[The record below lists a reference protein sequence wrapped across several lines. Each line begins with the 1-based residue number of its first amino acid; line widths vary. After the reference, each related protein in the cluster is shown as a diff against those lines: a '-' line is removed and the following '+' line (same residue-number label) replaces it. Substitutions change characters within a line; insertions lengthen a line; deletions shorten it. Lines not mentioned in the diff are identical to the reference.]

1 MSGILLDFVDG
12 MVGRDAYAYASD
24 DDEAITTELDSFWS
38 ATNETTADATAVADD
53 DDTFCSAPTEIFEDF
68 AAEEFSNT
76 RTIQWMHSFPPRFN
90 HTKDVMA
97 LIVGTEAQQKG
108 ACYTLLC
115 YTLHTLPIVL
125 RFVRMLWVAFV
136 PFYELQRSHHIS
148 LPRPPFFFSLSVSLT
163 LHIDYVLGLF
173 APAMAML
180 VFFLAWALALLIF
193 KLLAPY
199 ANGSNATRW
208 LGGQPLRMPSPP
220 LGKDR
225 ADKYHYNAQK
235 GETPEYQEWKREY
248 TAARYK
254 LFAFK
259 SVIWVAGL
267 SITIAALVM
276 SVYGVDSLT
285 NTLDAGRESIN
296 IAKSLAGDAQSI
308 VESII
313 SQNKDLS
320 QKVYGMLE
328 EVNGMCPLVKDPLCD
343 NIYNIST
350 CDITTFLGSDLNDVF
365 QMAAGHFDAGEE
377 SEYFLEIVNAK
388 NGLEDVQ
395 TVSSDMEH
403 SAAQLNWALSL
414 SMAMPLLL
422 AMLCI
427 LILSGLL
434 CPEVPKVLQCIR
446 SRFMI
451 PIFVVLVVFA
461 YFFSLVF
468 VTASIAT
475 ADVCIYHN
483 ETDNIDER
491 LTALLTRSKTIEEL
505 LGGKETQN
513 LVVEFISFYIHQCP
527 AEKLP
532 SEILEQL
539 NYVQTGVPV
548 VQTFGAIVEDSTEL
562 IRDVC
567 GFGEDQTQNLVDIAD
582 TLQGQMCS
590 MVDILTDVRDFV
602 QCGNWYPLYETTVYE
617 ALCYDGTRGFA
628 YVASTQFVI
637 VFMAF
642 VVLTFRVAFFDI
654 QVGDEFF
661 DYVDDE
667 SGSDSYGSG
676 SYYSNGSGSY
686 YSTDSSEER
695 GEMDTLEQGRFRYF
709 KALRNKV
716 GRRSLPPSSS
726 SCAYSEEG
734 LSETMEQMRSS
745 HWQKQQT
752 PVGRHADASFG
763 RGSPEQQKQLQ
774 PSPPRNSIY
783 PSRRFRRGET
793 TVASPTRIDVLRNSS
808 ALECGENVIEVVE
821 HFANRDANKTVVLNN
836 NKNAKNGIIESPH
849 SVGATSL
856 WMKHQD
862 NIEYVDSDADDYQR
876 HDGTGYYSYG
886 DDWSSRG
893 DGDDDWY
900 ERGT

>member
-1 MSGILLDFVDG
+1 MS
-12 MVGRDAYAYASD
+12 
-24 DDEAITTELDSFWS
+24 
-38 ATNETTADATAVADD
+38 
-53 DDTFCSAPTEIFEDF
+53 CSAHI
-68 AAEEFSNT
+68 
-76 RTIQWMHSFPPRFN
+76 
-90 HTKDVMA
+90 
-97 LIVGTEAQQKG
+97 
-108 ACYTLLC
+108 
-115 YTLHTLPIVL
+115 
-125 RFVRMLWVAFV
+125 
-136 PFYELQRSHHIS
+136 IS
-148 LPRPPFFFSLSVSLT
+148 LCLSLLLSL
-163 LHIDYVLGLF
+163 LDYVLGLF

-180 VFFLAWALALLIF
+180 VFFFAWAVVLLIF

-220 LGKDR
+220 LGKDS
-225 ADKYHYNAQK
+225 YHYNAQK
-235 GETPEYQEWKREY
+235 GKTPEYKEWKKEY
-248 TAARYK
+248 NATRYK
-254 LFAFK
+254 LFVFK
-259 SVIWVAGL
+259 TVVWVAGL

-296 IAKSLAGDAQSI
+296 IAKSLAGEAQLI

-313 SQNKDLS
+313 SENKDLS

-350 CDITTFLGSDLNDVF
+350 CNITTFLGSDLNDVF
-365 QMAAGHFDAGEE
+365 QMAGGHFDAGEE

-395 TVSSDMEH
+395 TVSTDMDH
-403 SAAQLNWALSL
+403 SATQLNWALSL
-414 SMAMPLLL
+414 SMATSLLL

-461 YFFSLVF
+461 YLFSLVF

-475 ADVCIYHN
+475 ADVCVYHN

-491 LTALLTRSKTIEEL
+491 LTALLTQSKTIEEF

-527 AEKLP
+527 VEKLP

-539 NYVQTGVPV
+539 NYVQAGVPV
-548 VQTFGAIVEDSTEL
+548 VQKFGAIVEESTEL
-562 IRDVC
+562 IRGVC
-567 GFGEDQTQNLVDIAD
+567 GFGEDQTQNLVGIAD

-590 MVDILTDVRDFV
+590 MVAILTDVRDFV

-642 VVLTFRVAFFDI
+642 VVLTFRVAFWEI

-661 DYVDDE
+661 DYIDDE
-667 SGSDSYGSG
+667 SGSDSYGSD
-676 SYYSNGSGSY
+676 SYYSNG
-686 YSTDSSEER
+686 YSKEWEE
-695 GEMDTLEQGRFRYF
+695 MSTLEQKRYRYF
-709 KALRNKV
+709 KGLRNKV
-716 GRRSLPPSSS
+716 GRRSLPPCSS
-726 SCAYSEEG
+726 SCASSEDG
-734 LSETMEQMRSS
+734 SPETMEQMRGSQ
-745 HWQKQQT
+745 WRKQQI
-752 PVGRHADASFG
+752 PIGRHADASLG
-763 RGSPEQQKQLQ
+763 RGSPEQEKQLQ
-774 PSPPRNSIY
+774 PSPPPRNSIY

-793 TVASPTRIDVLRNSS
+793 TVASPTRIDVVRNTA
-808 ALECGENVIEVVE
+808 ALECEENGIEVVE
-821 HFANRDANKTVVLNN
+821 NFANRDANKTVVLGNSSNNIIYN
-836 NKNAKNGIIESPH
+836 NKNAKNGNNESPH

-862 NIEYVDSDADDYQR
+862 NIEYVNSDADDNQS
-876 HDGTGYYSYG
+876 HDGSGYYSYG